1 MSKLDELLRELC
13 PDGVEY
19 KKLGEIATIS
29 RGGNFQKKDFLTE
42 GVPCIHYGQIYT
54 KYGLFTDKTFTF
66 ISEECAKKQKMA
78 QPNDIVMA
86 VTSENIED
94 VCKCLAWLG
103 DEPVAVSGHSAII
116 HHNQNAKYLVYY
128 FHSQM
133 FFAQKRK
140 LAHGTKVIEV
150 TPDALANITL
160 PVPPAEIQHEVVR
173 VLDSYTENVAE
184 LQRQLTAELTARQKQ
199 YEFYRDKLLTFDV
212 LRGGTINFCQRTLG
226 ELFDFRNGLSKGKEF
241 FGKGTPFVRYT
252 DVYNHRTLRKKDITA
267 LVECTDDEKERLKVS
282 RGDVLFTRTSETA
295 EDIGWSSVMLDDMD
309 DCVFNGFTIKATPKT
324 KELLPEYC
332 AYCFSTSDFRQY
344 VTKHCAFTTRAS
356 LTGNTIAQYRM
367 TIPPLDIQN
376 RIVNVLDNF
385 EKICS
390 DLNIGLP
397 AEIEARQK
405 QYEYYRDKLL
415 TFAENGNTILSRAEQ
430 SRAEQSRAEQS
441 RALIK
446 LLQYVFG
453 YAMLPLNEIANV
465 FRGEYITKKNEKAGN
480 IPVILG
486 GQEPAYYIDRAN
498 HTGEIVA
505 VARSGASAGFVSYW
519 DEPIFITD
527 GFGYE
532 AKKEVSIPKY
542 LYYVLKNKEAEL
554 NGMKRG
560 AGVPHVSGERL
571 GKINLPVPPIDEQK
585 RIVSILDR
593 FDTICNDLTSGLP
606 AEIEARQKQY
616 EYYRDKLL
624 TFEERG

>member
-1 MSKLDELLRELC
+1 MLCEIADISTGNSNTNEAVEDGKYPFFVRSQEPLRKNDFEYDETAIITAG
-13 PDGVEY
+13 DGVGVGKVY
-19 KKLGEIATIS
+19 HYI
-29 RGGNFQKKDFLTE
+29 E
-42 GVPCIHYGQIYT
+42 GRYALHQRAYRIHINTPEVVP
-54 KYGLFTDKTFTF
+54 K
-66 ISEECAKKQKMA
+66 
-78 QPNDIVMA
+78 
-86 VTSENIED
+86 
-94 VCKCLAWLG
+94 
-103 DEPVAVSGHSAII
+103 
-116 HHNQNAKYLVYY
+116 YY
-128 FHSQM
+128 FHYMKAKFLPYIQKTM
-133 FFAQKRK
+133 FQGSVASIRRPMLNAF
-140 LAHGTKVIEV
+140 
-150 TPDALANITL
+150 
-160 PVPPAEIQHEVVR
+160 PVPVPS
-173 VLDSYTENVAE
+173 LDV
-184 LQRQLTAELTARQKQ
+184 
-199 YEFYRDKLLTFDV
+199 
-212 LRGGTINFCQRTLG
+212 
-226 ELFDFRNGLSKGKEF
+226 
-241 FGKGTPFVRYT
+241 
-252 DVYNHRTLRKKDITA
+252 
-267 LVECTDDEKERLKVS
+267 
-282 RGDVLFTRTSETA
+282 
-295 EDIGWSSVMLDDMD
+295 
-309 DCVFNGFTIKATPKT
+309 
-324 KELLPEYC
+324 
-332 AYCFSTSDFRQY
+332 
-344 VTKHCAFTTRAS
+344 
-356 LTGNTIAQYRM
+356 
-367 TIPPLDIQN
+367 QN
-376 RIVNVLDNF
+376 CIVNVLDNF

-397 AEIEARQK
+397 AEIEVRQK

-415 TFAENGNTILSRAEQ
+415 TFAETGNTILNGTERNGTE
-430 SRAEQSRAEQS
+430 RNGTERNGTE
-441 RALIK
+441 RNGTLIK

-453 YAMLPLNEIANV
+453 YAMLPLSEIANV

-571 GKINLPVPPIDEQK
+571 GEINLPVPSIEEQR

-593 FDTICNDLTSGLP
+593 FDTICHDLTSGLP

-624 TFEERG
+624 SFKEHKNELSD